1 MYAGSWDL
9 TADNLQ
15 AAYAAAN
22 DVLQD
27 VAGKAIVHYSQ
38 QGQITRTLYENGIA
52 IYVNN
57 SAEPESFVLPDQ
69 TQVQLTGYSWTSIQ
83 EAVE

>member
-1 MYAGSWDL
+1 MRRQIMY
-9 TADNLQ
+9 
-15 AAYAAAN
+15 YR
-22 DVLQD
+22 
-27 VAGKAIVHYSQ
+27 Q

-69 TQVQLTGYSWTSIQ
+69 TQVQLAGYSWTSIQ